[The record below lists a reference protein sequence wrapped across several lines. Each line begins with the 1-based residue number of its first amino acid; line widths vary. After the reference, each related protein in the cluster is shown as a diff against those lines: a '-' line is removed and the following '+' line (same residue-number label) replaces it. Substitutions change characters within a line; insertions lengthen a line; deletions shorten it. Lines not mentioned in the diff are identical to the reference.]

1 MYLVT
6 EPSQE
11 EWQVP
16 LCKTGGSQGA
26 WGWQVSMSPRPVP
39 PSAREH
45 ALQGAKAPAQE
56 RVGMM
61 GKIPGFSFLVSR
73 LEFLLATK
81 RFLRLGS

>member
-81 RFLRLGS
+81 GFLRLGS

>member
-1 MYLVT
+1 
-6 EPSQE
+6 
-11 EWQVP
+11 
-16 LCKTGGSQGA
+16 
-26 WGWQVSMSPRPVP
+26 MSPRPVP
-39 PSAREH
+39 PSAQEH

-81 RFLRLGS
+81 GFLRLGS